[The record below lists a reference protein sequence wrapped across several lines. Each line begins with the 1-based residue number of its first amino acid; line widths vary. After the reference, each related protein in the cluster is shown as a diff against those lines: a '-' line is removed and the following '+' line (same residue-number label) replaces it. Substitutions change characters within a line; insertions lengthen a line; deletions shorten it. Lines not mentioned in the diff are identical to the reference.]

1 MRRAVVGFAIA
12 SLSFGP
18 WLGILGALGLPG
30 SPTLFASPVSYS
42 WDTPSAQVDPSDP
55 VRGRRRS
62 SGCIC
67 REVVVNASNV
77 VRDAEIESGDAKVE
91 NSLLT
96 YIGPGFKG
104 EVEIDQEAEARSG
117 DAIAGQII
125 AVDAGEGCAR
135 VLVRARNHVED
146 AEVESGDA
154 IAENRSVVLFDPS
167 VDREEV
173 ELDIDQDAEAI
184 SGVAMAGQTIGV
196 KGGGGPC
203 GGVEIDALN
212 DVIDVDLESGEA
224 ITDNHSRVEN
234 CDAACLEELEEHLE
248 HVDAVQVCDEDGC
261 KMVSSEEF
269 LEMIGASSKDIGAA
283 SSPTPPAGDEEGD
296 PAASPTPTPTP
307 APSAHGDHPAAHG
320 DHPAATPT
328 PTPLPEGSE
337 QLASGS

>member
-18 WLGILGALGLPG
+18 WLPILGALGVSG
-30 SPTLFASPVSYS
+30 SPTLFASPVSNR
-42 WDTPSAQVDPSDP
+42 WDTPSAQVAPSDP
-55 VRGRRRS
+55 IRGRRRS

-67 REVVVNASNV
+67 RDVVVNASNI
-77 VRDAEIESGDAKVE
+77 VRDAEIESGDAKVK

-146 AEVESGDA
+146 AEVESGNA
-154 IAENRSVVLFDPS
+154 VAKNRSVVLFDPT

-184 SGVAMAGQTIGV
+184 TGVAMAGQVIGV
-196 KGGGGPC
+196 QGGGGPC
-203 GGVEIDALN
+203 GGVDIDALN

-224 ITDNHSRVEN
+224 ITDNESIVED
-234 CDAACLEELEEHLE
+234 CDAECLEELEELLE
-248 HVDAVQVCDEDGC
+248 RVDAVQVCGQDGC
-261 KMVSSEEF
+261 EMVSREEF
-269 LEMIGASSKDIGAA
+269 LKMMGGSSDDGDAASDAA
-283 SSPTPPAGDEEGD
+283 DATSSPTPSPISEEGD
-296 PAASPTPTPTP
+296 PAASPTPTPS
-307 APSAHGDHPAAHG
+307 APGDAA
-320 DHPAATPT
+320 ATTTPT
-328 PTPLPEGSE
+328 PTPLPEESE

>member
-18 WLGILGALGLPG
+18 WLGIVGALSLSG
-30 SPTLFASPVSYS
+30 SPALLASPDSFR

-55 VRGRRRS
+55 IRGRRRS

-67 REVVVNASNV
+67 RDVIVNASNF
-77 VRDAEIESGDAKVE
+77 VRDAEIESGDAKVK
-91 NSLLT
+91 NSMLT
-96 YIGPGFKG
+96 YIAPGFEG

-154 IAENRSVVLFDPS
+154 IAKNSSVVLFDPS

-173 ELDIDQDAEAI
+173 ELDIDQDAEAVT
-184 SGVAMAGQTIGV
+184 GVAMAGQVIGV
-196 KGGGGPC
+196 QGGGGPC
-203 GGVEIDALN
+203 GGVDIDALN

-224 ITDNHSRVEN
+224 KTDNDSRVED
-234 CDAACLEELEEHLE
+234 CDAACLEELEEQLE
-248 HVDAVQVCDEDGC
+248 DVDAVQVCDEDGC
-261 KMVSSEEF
+261 QMVSGEDF
-269 LEMIGASSKDIGAA
+269 LEMIEASSGQGGPA
-283 SSPTPPAGDEEGD
+283 SSPTPPAGGEEGD
-296 PAASPTPTPTP
+296 PSASPTPTP
-307 APSAHGDHPAAHG
+307 SASSDA
-320 DHPAATPT
+320 AATPT
-328 PTPLPEGSE
+328 PTPTPTPVPEGSE
-337 QLASGS
+337 QLASGG